1 MRRQDLDA
9 IFPGGLA
16 DAEPLER
23 ADNCPPGAPGWERPD
38 EVPPATAPAITATL
52 YVYRDGRQIPPR
64 EWIYGR
70 FLCRRYVSAII
81 SPGGVGKST
90 LVATDAV
97 AMALGRPLLSDRPHA
112 PLNVWL
118 WNGEDP
124 ADETERRIA
133 ACILGHGVDPADVGG
148 RLFIDS
154 GRETP
159 IKIATSGKGGVI
171 VATPIV
177 DALTATISQNRIDV
191 LIVDPFVAAHDV
203 VENDNGAIDAAV
215 KAFALVAHRT
225 GAAVL
230 LVHHSRKLNGGEA
243 DIDSARGGSAI
254 AAAVRSA
261 RVLNVMSQDAA
272 KKLGISESERR
283 FHVRV
288 DDAKA
293 NLAPSSA
300 ATWFRLTGV
309 SLGNDTPERPADTV
323 AVAERWTPP
332 DPLSGLPG
340 DALEIVRGAVAGK
353 GLRENPQSVDWVGHA
368 IGTALGLNSK
378 AEPDRSTIKSAIKVW
393 LTTGALVRRTERIG
407 GKNRPT
413 IDIGDASE

>member
-1 MRRQDLDA
+1 MRREALDD
-9 IFPGGLA
+9 IFPGDLGDGEPPRRAASEQSASGKDPRSDTPILA
-16 DAEPLER
+16 
-23 ADNCPPGAPGWERPD
+23 
-38 EVPPATAPAITATL
+38 ATPYA
-52 YVYRDGRQIPPR
+52 YRDPRQIPPR

-97 AMALGRPLLSDRPHA
+97 AMAKGAPLLADKPHA
-112 PLNVWL
+112 PLKVWL

-124 ADETERRIA
+124 AEETERRVA
-133 ACILGHGVDPADVGG
+133 ACILGHGIDPADVEG

-159 IKIATSGKGGVI
+159 IKIASSGKLGAT

-177 DALTATISQNRIDV
+177 EALTETIRANGIDV
-191 LIVDPFVAAHDV
+191 LIVDPFVSAHDV
-203 VENDNGAIDAAV
+203 VENDNGAVDAAV
-215 KAFALVAHRT
+215 KAFALIAHRT
-225 GAAVL
+225 NAAAL

-272 KKLGISESERR
+272 KKMGISESERR
-283 FHVRV
+283 LHVRI

-293 NLAPSSA
+293 NLAPSTA
-300 ATWFRLTGV
+300 AKWFRLTSV
-309 SLGNDTPERPADTV
+309 SLGNETPERPADAV
-323 AVAERWTPP
+323 AVAEFWTPP
-332 DPLSGLPG
+332 DPLAGLPA
-340 DALEIVRGAVAGK
+340 DAIETVRDAVAGQ
-353 GLRENPQSVDWVGHA
+353 GLRENAQADDWVGHA
-368 IGTALGLNSK
+368 IGKALGLNSK
-378 AEPDRSTIKSAIKVW
+378 AEPDLTTIKSAIKIW
-393 LTTGALVRRTERIG
+393 LASGALIRRTERIG
-407 GKNRPT
+407 GKDRPT
-413 IDIGDASE
+413 IDIGEASE